1 MATQR
6 DTNFRLR
13 ACERCGGD
21 AYLDMADDPEW
32 RCLQCARPVPQMTT
46 VPRTPLAFAPKAA

>member
-1 MATQR
+1 MAHELGPR
-6 DTNFRLR
+6 FRR
-13 ACERCGGD
+13 GTCRRCGGD